1 MTENKKVVLSRDVEA
16 IRVPT
21 GEQVVLAKG
30 EEASIFQE
38 LGNNYTIIVQGNMFM
53 IEGKNADAIG
63 EQVKEK
69 PSSQCPPTQNRQLT
83 QEEIEKKVWE
93 ALKNC
98 YDPEIP
104 VNIVELGL
112 VYDCKVEPLK
122 DGGFKVNVKMTLT
135 APGCAMGP
143 MIAQDVQN
151 KLISIDGVNEA
162 NVELVW
168 EPTWSQEMMSESAK
182 LQLGFL

>member
-1 MTENKKVVLSRDVEA
+1 MSENKNVVLLRDVEA

-21 GEQVVLAKG
+21 GEKVALAKG
-30 EEASIFQE
+30 EEANIFQK
-38 LGNNYTIIVQGNMFM
+38 LGNNYTVIVQGNMFM
-53 IEGKNADAIG
+53 IDGKNADAIG
-63 EQVKEK
+63 EPLQEK
-69 PSSQCPPTQNRQLT
+69 SPEKTITTQSQQFT

-143 MIAQDVQN
+143 MIAQDAQN
-151 KLISIDGVNEA
+151 KLIAIDGVNEA

-168 EPTWSQEMMSESAK
+168 EPPWSQEMMSESAK